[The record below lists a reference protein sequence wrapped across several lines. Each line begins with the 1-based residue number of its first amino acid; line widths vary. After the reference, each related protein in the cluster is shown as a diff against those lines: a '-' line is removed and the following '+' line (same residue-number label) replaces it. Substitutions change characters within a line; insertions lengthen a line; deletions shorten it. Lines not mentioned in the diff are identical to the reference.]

1 MEVVAAGCQDYEPKL
16 AIEKVREALTKLQV
30 EQLVTRGDT
39 VLLKPNLLSPHPP
52 QAGITTHPVVVEAVI
67 RYFQELGAEVKVG
80 ESSGGMMVNQ
90 SLTEQAFQKTGV
102 LAVCQKLGVEVIN
115 FDRISTEIVSSD
127 EYDFPLPQILLEADL
142 VVSLPKLKTHSLTL
156 FTGAIKNLYG
166 CIPGMK
172 KVEYHR
178 SCPHPVDFS
187 ELIVDIFELVKP
199 DLAVMDGIVGLE
211 GNGPG
216 ATGDTCQV
224 GVILAAQ
231 DLVALDT
238 VAASYLGYTENQVP
252 ITRIAA
258 ERGLGSNNL
267 QQIKIVGNFQPSQ
280 REYRLPSNALLS
292 LLPNWLLEPLFG
304 SLLSQPVINQQEC
317 IECQRCVESCP
328 QDVIVDR
335 EGLEIEEKDCI
346 KCLCCQE
353 LCPQEAITVREHQL
367 VRLMRSIK
375 EFLS

>member
-1 MEVVAAGCQDYEPKL
+1 MQVVATDCRDYDRKL
-16 AIEKVREALTKLQV
+16 VLNTVRDALTSLQV
-30 EQLVTRGDT
+30 EQLVARGDS
-39 VLLKPNLLSPHPP
+39 VLLKPNLLSPHQPE
-52 QAGITTHPVVVEAVI
+52 AGITTHPIVVEAVI
-67 RYFQELGAEVKVG
+67 TYFQELEVEVKVG

-115 FDRISTEIVSSD
+115 FDRASTKIVSND
-127 EYDFPLPQILLEADL
+127 RYDFPLPEVLLEADL

-172 KVEYHR
+172 KVGYHR
-178 SCPHPVDFS
+178 SCPHPADFS

-216 ATGDTCQV
+216 STGDACQI
-224 GVILAAQ
+224 GVLLASQ
-231 DLVALDT
+231 DLVALDA
-238 VAASYLGYTENQVP
+238 VAASYLGYTQNQVP

-258 ERGLGSNNL
+258 KRDLGSNQL
-267 QQIKIVGNFQPSQ
+267 QQIEIIGGYQPAQ
-280 REYRLPSNALLS
+280 QGYRLPSNALLS
-292 LLPNWLLEPLFG
+292 LLPNWLLQPLFG
-304 SLLSQPVINQQEC
+304 SLLSQPVINHQEC
-317 IECQRCVESCP
+317 IKCQRCVQSCP

-335 EGLEIEEKDCI
+335 QGLEIEEKGCI

-353 LCPQEAITVREHQL
+353 LCPQEAITVKEHLL
-367 VRLMRSIK
+367 VKLIRSIK
-375 EFLS
+375 GFLR